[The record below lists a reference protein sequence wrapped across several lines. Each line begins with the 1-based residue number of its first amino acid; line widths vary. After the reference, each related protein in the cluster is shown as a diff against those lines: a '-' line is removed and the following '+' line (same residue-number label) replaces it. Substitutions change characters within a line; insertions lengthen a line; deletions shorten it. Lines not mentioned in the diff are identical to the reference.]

1 MLISGIFCPLSLT
14 LFHPHPLLLP
24 GSHIKKV
31 VPLKKS
37 GFVKLHIFSVKY
49 TYVRDATFP
58 PSILLSESQVHNQ
71 GLHHILE
78 SRWLWLNFFGRGLL
92 VWKTFDDRARSTSRP
107 AGTWPPECGSWDTE
121 RLSIMSRSR
130 NYWLTEWGLEL
141 TLLGARRQALSLSL
155 CCLRGR
161 SYLKKNWKGIR
172 LPKKI
177 RLGSVT
183 KVWEHFLLEEEKTY
197 SVLIG

>member
-58 PSILLSESQVHNQ
+58 PSILLSESEVHNQ

-92 VWKTFDDRARSTSRP
+92 VWKTFGAKGKPLLYSSWNYGGDQGLLWKAAKTLRFFWESSVNA
-107 AGTWPPECGSWDTE
+107 PPCGVDIS
-121 RLSIMSRSR
+121 SFF
-130 NYWLTEWGLEL
+130 
-141 TLLGARRQALSLSL
+141 ASLYPT
-155 CCLRGR
+155 CA
-161 SYLKKNWKGIR
+161 W
-172 LPKKI
+172 
-177 RLGSVT
+177 
-183 KVWEHFLLEEEKTY
+183 F
-197 SVLIG
+197 

>member
-37 GFVKLHIFSVKY
+37 GFVKLQIFSVKY

-78 SRWLWLNFFGRGLL
+78 SRWLWLNFFWEGVIGVKNIWGKRKTITRLEIMVVTRVYCEKLLKLFDFSGR
-92 VWKTFDDRARSTSRP
+92 V
-107 AGTWPPECGSWDTE
+107 
-121 RLSIMSRSR
+121 
-130 NYWLTEWGLEL
+130 
-141 TLLGARRQALSLSL
+141 
-155 CCLRGR
+155 
-161 SYLKKNWKGIR
+161 
-172 LPKKI
+172 
-177 RLGSVT
+177 V
-183 KVWEHFLLEEEKTY
+183 
-197 SVLIG
+197 